1 MIVISIDS
9 NNFRL
14 EGDLMIPDVQEVRGL
29 IIFAHGSGSGKN
41 SPRNQYVGRILK
53 DTRFA
58 TLIIDLLTRE
68 EQDADVKAQKLNNKI
83 PGIILNK
90 FNIKFLAKRA
100 VKTNK
105 QTQHFKIGYFGAST
119 GTAAAIEA
127 AAAPE
132 LRNHILAIVSRG
144 GRPDLASTNS
154 LKTINGATMLI
165 VGDKDSKVI
174 IDLNKKAFKEL
185 RSAKER
191 RLVMV
196 PDAGH
201 LFEESGTI
209 DEVGQLTLDWFRNQM

>member
-90 FNIKFLAKRA
+90 FNIKFLAKRLQRG
-100 VKTNK
+100 KNK
-105 QTQHFKIGYFGAST
+105 
-119 GTAAAIEA
+119 
-127 AAAPE
+127 
-132 LRNHILAIVSRG
+132 
-144 GRPDLASTNS
+144 
-154 LKTINGATMLI
+154 
-165 VGDKDSKVI
+165 
-174 IDLNKKAFKEL
+174 
-185 RSAKER
+185 
-191 RLVMV
+191 
-196 PDAGH
+196 
-201 LFEESGTI
+201 
-209 DEVGQLTLDWFRNQM
+209 

>member
-1 MIVISIDS
+1 MISIDS

-14 EGDLMIPDVQEVRGL
+14 EGDLMIPDVQEVKGI

-41 SPRNQYVGRILK
+41 SPRNQYVGRILN

-90 FNIKFLAKRA
+90 FNIKFLAKRLVTITEW

-119 GTAAAIEA
+119 GTAAA
-127 AAAPE
+127 
-132 LRNHILAIVSRG
+132 S
-144 GRPDLASTNS
+144 
-154 LKTINGATMLI
+154 
-165 VGDKDSKVI
+165 
-174 IDLNKKAFKEL
+174 
-185 RSAKER
+185 
-191 RLVMV
+191 
-196 PDAGH
+196 
-201 LFEESGTI
+201 
-209 DEVGQLTLDWFRNQM
+209 